1 MQEAVTLPAFF
12 LFAGEGCEEWQS
24 DMEKDSIEPKFHSL
38 LSEVDKAFAALKQ
51 RYAAEICCGPGCDD
65 CCHAVFSVSLA
76 EAYFIERHVRSRLL
90 FENPEVFE
98 KVRKRAEDFKKE
110 LEQKEVR
117 FSPVGNDQ
125 ASMELYG
132 QWRIRCPMLADD
144 RRCAIYQ
151 LRPLTCRAYGLPLSI
166 SGRGHV
172 CGLSGFT
179 QGTDYPTIKMDN
191 IHRYLLDLSKKLVEI
206 KELGPEMA
214 TKREFLAAVVLRLAG
229 E

>member
-1 MQEAVTLPAFF
+1 M
-12 LFAGEGCEEWQS
+12 
-24 DMEKDSIEPKFHSL
+24 
-38 LSEVDKAFAALKQ
+38 
-51 RYAAEICCGPGCDD
+51 
-65 CCHAVFSVSLA
+65 
-76 EAYFIERHVRSRLL
+76 
-90 FENPEVFE
+90 FE

-191 IHRYLLDLSKKLVEI
+191 INGYLLELSETLVTEMGLATERASKRIFLHEI
-206 KELGPEMA
+206 VD
-214 TKREFLAAVVLRLAG
+214 RVAAER
-229 E
+229 